1 MSKLEELYKER
12 KEQYDKYKQELIAY
26 ETRMDEYLTRI
37 NKSEDLLRDKIKNL
51 PENIKAIVIETIPN
65 LEELCTKENANT
77 RLVAWRA
84 LYTRLEQL
92 GLSMLEE

>member
-26 ETRMDEYLTRI
+26 ETRMKDYISRI

-65 LEELCTKENANT
+65 LDSPCTKENAHE
-77 RLVAWRA
+77 RLTAWRA